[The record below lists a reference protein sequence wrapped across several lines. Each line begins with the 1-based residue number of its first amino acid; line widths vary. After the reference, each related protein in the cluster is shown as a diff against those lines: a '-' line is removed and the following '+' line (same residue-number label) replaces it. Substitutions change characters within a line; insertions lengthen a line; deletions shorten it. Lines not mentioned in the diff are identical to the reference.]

1 MCLEPFLFSR
11 HLFLEKKLYFTI
23 VKLLDEIKLDYA
35 KVQLFESKLVRIEI
49 FSNNIIA
56 LSESRK
62 INDAI
67 GTLSEGTE
75 CFVLMVADEFTQ
87 FDRSAADFSASEEG
101 LRYTIADALVVK
113 SLSHKILA
121 NFYLKFNKPTK
132 PSKIFTNEVD
142 ALEWLFSLTN

>member
-1 MCLEPFLFSR
+1 M
-11 HLFLEKKLYFTI
+11 
-23 VKLLDEIKLDYA
+23 KLLDEIKLDYA
-35 KVQLFESKLVRIEI
+35 KVQLFDAKLVRIEI

-56 LSESRK
+56 LDESKK

-67 GTLSEGTE
+67 GTLSKGTE

-121 NFYLKFNKPTK
+121 NFYLKFNKPAK
-132 PSKIFTNEVD
+132 PTKIFTNEPEAVK
-142 ALEWLFSLTN
+142 WLFSLTA